1 MLTIAFSI
9 SPDEEPLPAELL
21 KINSSQPEPS
31 LVSYAAARIR
41 QGQVLGMP
49 TDTFYGLAADPVN
62 LRAVERIYEIKN
74 RSRHKPLSL
83 LVESVDQATELARN
97 PPNVFQQLAEKYW
110 PGPLTIIVKASSRL
124 PLKVTANTGNVAL
137 RVPDAPI
144 PKAIIREIGFP
155 ITATSANLL
164 GLAECTTAEC
174 VREQMGD
181 RISIIVNGG
190 RTQRDTPTTIVDLSG
205 NAMQW
210 QIIRE
215 GAIPGEEISQI
226 LWPDVERE

>member
-1 MLTIAFSI
+1 MLTIAFPI

-97 PPNVFQQLAEKYW
+97 VPDVFQQLAEKYW

-190 RTQRDTPTTIVDLSG
+190 RTQRETPTTIVDLSG

-215 GAIPGEEISQI
+215 GAIPAEEISQI

>member
-1 MLTIAFSI
+1 M
-9 SPDEEPLPAELL
+9 PAEFL
-21 KINSSQPEPS
+21 KINSTEPEAK
-31 LVSYAAARIR
+31 LVSYAADRIR

-83 LVESVDQATELARN
+83 LVESVDQAEDLARN
-97 PPNVFQQLAEKYW
+97 PPEVFDELATKYW

-137 RVPDAPI
+137 RVPAAPI
-144 PKAIIREIGFP
+144 PIAIIRAIGFP

-164 GLAECTTAEC
+164 GSNECTTAEC
-174 VREQMGD
+174 VRDQMGD

-190 RTQRDTPTTIVDLSG
+190 PTQRDLPTTIVDLSG
-205 NAMQW
+205 DPTQW

-215 GAIPGEEISQI
+215 GAIPAEEISQI
-226 LWPDVERE
+226 LWH